1 MFNGFRR
8 RVGLSYSRF
17 RFRKER
23 DRQTDFPEAFARAR
37 RALVLYP
44 ESPID
49 ADSSVALLRFLSDRF
64 SDGLTVVIRQDLR
77 SAVSTVPRLKTV
89 TYDPTDVTRWYTPRS
104 GLVRRMNVSTFD
116 LALDLNTQ
124 LMLVSAFLCKA
135 SSAPLRISFAKEQG
149 DRFYNVQFQS
159 RGSSSTPARY
169 PGVMRCLEMFVR
181 S

>member
-1 MFNGFRR
+1 
-8 RVGLSYSRF
+8 
-17 RFRKER
+17 
-23 DRQTDFPEAFARAR
+23 
-37 RALVLYP
+37 
-44 ESPID
+44 
-49 ADSSVALLRFLSDRF
+49 
-64 SDGLTVVIRQDLR
+64 
-77 SAVSTVPRLKTV
+77 VSTVPRLKTV

-169 PGVMRCLEMFVR
+169 QGLMRCLEMFVR